1 MNPKFRKIIHM
12 DLDAFFC
19 AVEELK
25 NPALK
30 NKPFAV
36 GGSPTG
42 RGVIASCSY
51 AARKVGVHSAMP
63 TAQALRLCPEL
74 ILVSSR
80 HREYAQKSNAVMQI
94 LADLTPLMEQISVD
108 EAFLDVSDLPEN
120 SFSIALELQKKIDRE
135 TGLPASFGVAS
146 NKLVAKIANDFGK
159 KQKGGNS
166 YPRAIQIVYPG
177 KEAEFLAPLAIEML
191 WGVGP
196 KTAEKL
202 KINGIK
208 TIGDLA
214 GVSEDFLLNHF
225 GKNGKFIKNNA
236 LGIDLRPVESYS
248 EMKSVSQE
256 MTFSQD
262 VTDLDVILGELRSI
276 SEKLGTRLRKKELM
290 AYTVHIKIRYFNFTT
305 LTRQITLPGPFDQ
318 DGIIFEQSKNLFLK
332 HWKNQTPIRLIGIAV
347 SNFSSGERQL
357 SLWDT
362 NEEKESKLLR
372 VVDSLKSKYGN
383 EVIKKGSS
391 IQKDPERKKK

>member
-1 MNPKFRKIIHM
+1 MKLRKIIHM

-25 NPALK
+25 NPSLK

-51 AARKVGVHSAMP
+51 AARKMGIHSAMP

-80 HREYAQKSNAVMQI
+80 HREYSQKSKMVMEI
-94 LADLTPLMEQISVD
+94 LADFTPQMEQISVD
-108 EAFLDVSDLPEN
+108 EAFLDVSDIQKE
-120 SFSIALELQKKIDRE
+120 SYAIALDIQLKIDLE
-135 TGLPASFGVAS
+135 TGLPASFGVAT
-146 NKLVAKIANDFGK
+146 NKLVAKIANDYGK
-159 KQKGGNS
+159 KQKGGNT
-166 YPRAIQIVYPG
+166 YPRAIQVVQPG
-177 KEAEFLAPLAIEML
+177 KEAEFLAPLSVDML

-202 KINGIK
+202 KINGVK
-208 TIGDLA
+208 TIGALA
-214 GVSEDFLLNHF
+214 NINEDFLVAHF

-236 LGIDLRPVESYS
+236 LGIDSRPVENSG

-256 MTFSQD
+256 MTFDHDISD
-262 VTDLDVILGELRSI
+262 IDVILSEMKAI
-276 SEKLGTRLRKKELM
+276 SEKLGSRLRKKNLM
-290 AYTVHIKIRYFNFTT
+290 GFTVHVKIRYFDFKT
-305 LTRQITLPGPFDQ
+305 LTRQISLSSPIDQ
-318 DGIIFEQSKNLFLK
+318 DGIIYDHAKKIFMD
-332 HWKNQTPIRLIGIAV
+332 HWNQKMPVRLIGISV
-347 SNFSSGERQL
+347 SRFSQGEKQL

-362 NEEKESKLLR
+362 GEEKESKF
-372 VVDSLKSKYGN
+372 LKVYDTLKNKYGN
-383 EVIKKGSS
+383 DVIKKGSS
-391 IQKDPERKKK
+391 LHND

>member
-1 MNPKFRKIIHM
+1 MKFRKIIHM

-25 NPALK
+25 NPSLK

-51 AARKVGVHSAMP
+51 AARKLGIHSAMP

-80 HREYAQKSNAVMQI
+80 HREYSQKSKIVMEI
-94 LADLTPLMEQISVD
+94 LADFTPRLEQISVD
-108 EAFLDVSDLPEN
+108 EAFLDVSDIQKE
-120 SFSIALELQKKIDRE
+120 SYAIALDIQLKIDFE
-135 TGLPASFGVAS
+135 TGLPASFGVS
-146 NKLVAKIANDFGK
+146 TNKLVAKIANDYGK
-159 KQKGGNS
+159 KQKGGNT
-166 YPRAIQIVYPG
+166 YPRAIQVVQPG
-177 KEAEFLAPLAIEML
+177 KEADFLAPLSVDML

-202 KINGIK
+202 KIIGIK
-208 TIGDLA
+208 TIGALA
-214 GVSEDFLLNHF
+214 AVNEDILIAHF
-225 GKNGKFIKNNA
+225 GKNGNFIKNNA
-236 LGIDLRPVESYS
+236 LGIDSRPVENSG

-256 MTFSQD
+256 MTFENDISD
-262 VTDLDVILGELRSI
+262 IDVILSEMKLI
-276 SEKLGTRLRKKELM
+276 SDKLGSRLRKKNLKGF
-290 AYTVHIKIRYFNFTT
+290 TVHVKIRYLDFKT
-305 LTRQITLPGPFDQ
+305 LTRQISLSSPIDQ
-318 DGIIFEQSKNLFLK
+318 DGIIYDHAKKIFLD
-332 HWKNQTPIRLIGIAV
+332 HWDQKMPIRLIGISV
-347 SNFSSGERQL
+347 SRFTQGEKQL

-362 NEEKESKLLR
+362 GEEKESKF
-372 VVDSLKSKYGN
+372 LKVYDTLKNKYGN

-391 IQKDPERKKK
+391 IHKD

>member
-1 MNPKFRKIIHM
+1 M

-25 NPALK
+25 NPSLM

-42 RGVIASCSY
+42 RGVISSCSY
-51 AARKVGVHSAMP
+51 AARKLGIHSAMP

-80 HREYAQKSNAVMQI
+80 HREYSQKSKMVMDI
-94 LADLTPLMEQISVD
+94 LADFTPRLEQISVD
-108 EAFLDVSDLPEN
+108 EAFLDVSDIQKE
-120 SFSIALELQKKIDRE
+120 SYAIALDIQLKIDFE
-135 TGLPASFGVAS
+135 TGLPASFGVS
-146 NKLVAKIANDFGK
+146 TNKLVAKIANDYGK
-159 KQKGGNS
+159 KQKGGNT
-166 YPRAIQIVYPG
+166 YPRAIQVVEPG
-177 KEAEFLAPLAIEML
+177 KEADFLAPLSVDML

-208 TIGDLA
+208 TISALA
-214 GVSEDFLLNHF
+214 TANEDFLIAHF

-236 LGIDLRPVESYS
+236 LGIDTRPVENSG

-256 MTFSQD
+256 MTFEHDISD
-262 VTDLDVILGELRSI
+262 IDVILSEMKLI
-276 SEKLGTRLRKKELM
+276 SEKLGSRLRKKNLM
-290 AYTVHIKIRYFNFTT
+290 GSTVHVKIRYFDFKT
-305 LTRQITLPGPFDQ
+305 LTRQISLSSPIDQ
-318 DGIIFEQSKNLFLK
+318 DGIIYDHAKRIFMD
-332 HWKNQTPIRLIGIAV
+332 HWNQKMPVRLIGISV
-347 SNFSSGERQL
+347 SRFTQGEKQL

-362 NEEKESKLLR
+362 GEEKESKF
-372 VVDSLKSKYGN
+372 LKVYDTLKNKYGN

-391 IQKDPERKKK
+391 IQKD

>member
-1 MNPKFRKIIHM
+1 MKYRKIIHM

-25 NPALK
+25 NPSLK

-51 AARKVGVHSAMP
+51 AARKMGIHSAMP

-80 HREYAQKSNAVMQI
+80 HREYSQKSKLVMDI
-94 LADLTPLMEQISVD
+94 LADFTPQMEQISVD
-108 EAFLDVSDLPEN
+108 EAFLDVSDIQKE
-120 SFSIALELQKKIDRE
+120 SYAIALDMQLKIDFE
-135 TGLPASFGVAS
+135 TGLPASFGVS
-146 NKLVAKIANDFGK
+146 TNKLVAKIANDYGK
-159 KQKGGNS
+159 KQKGGNT
-166 YPRAIQIVYPG
+166 YPRAIQVVQPG
-177 KEAEFLAPLAIEML
+177 KEADFLAPLSVDML

-208 TIGDLA
+208 TIGKLA
-214 GVSEDFLLNHF
+214 TISEDFLVAHF
-225 GKNGKFIKNNA
+225 GKNGNFIKNNA
-236 LGIDLRPVESYS
+236 LGIDSRPVENSG

-256 MTFSQD
+256 MTFDHDISD
-262 VTDLDVILGELRSI
+262 IDVILKEMKLI
-276 SEKLGTRLRKKELM
+276 SEKLGSRLRKKNLM
-290 AYTVHIKIRYFNFTT
+290 GFTVHVKIRYFDFKT
-305 LTRQITLPGPFDQ
+305 LTRQISLSSPIDQ
-318 DGIIFEQSKNLFLK
+318 DGIIYDHAKKIFMD
-332 HWKNQTPIRLIGIAV
+332 HWNQKMPIRLIGISV
-347 SNFSSGERQL
+347 SRFTQGEKQL
-357 SLWDT
+357 SLWDSG
-362 NEEKESKLLR
+362 EEKESKF
-372 VVDSLKSKYGN
+372 LKIYDTLKNKYGN

-391 IQKDPERKKK
+391 IRKD

>member
-1 MNPKFRKIIHM
+1 MKYRKIIHM

-25 NPALK
+25 NPSLK

-51 AARKVGVHSAMP
+51 AARKMGIHSAMP

-80 HREYAQKSNAVMQI
+80 HREYSQKSKLVMDI
-94 LADLTPLMEQISVD
+94 LADFTPQMEQISVD
-108 EAFLDVSDLPEN
+108 EAFLDVSDIQKE
-120 SFSIALELQKKIDRE
+120 SYAIALDMQLKIDFE
-135 TGLPASFGVAS
+135 TGLPASFGVS
-146 NKLVAKIANDFGK
+146 TNKLVAKIANDYGK
-159 KQKGGNS
+159 KQKGGNT
-166 YPRAIQIVYPG
+166 YPRAIQVVQPG
-177 KEAEFLAPLAIEML
+177 KEADFLAPLSVDML

-208 TIGDLA
+208 TIGELA
-214 GVSEDFLLNHF
+214 TISEDFLVAHF
-225 GKNGKFIKNNA
+225 GKNGNFIKNNA
-236 LGIDLRPVESYS
+236 LGIDSRPVENSG

-256 MTFSQD
+256 MTFDHDISD
-262 VTDLDVILGELRSI
+262 IDVILKEMKLI
-276 SEKLGTRLRKKELM
+276 SEKLGSRLRKKNLM
-290 AYTVHIKIRYFNFTT
+290 GFTVHVKIRYFDFKT
-305 LTRQITLPGPFDQ
+305 LTRQISLSSPIDQ
-318 DGIIFEQSKNLFLK
+318 DGIIYDHAKKIFMD
-332 HWKNQTPIRLIGIAV
+332 HWNQKMLIRLIGISV
-347 SNFSSGERQL
+347 SRFTQGEKQL
-357 SLWDT
+357 SLWDSG
-362 NEEKESKLLR
+362 EEKESKF
-372 VVDSLKSKYGN
+372 LKIYDTLKNKYGN

-391 IQKDPERKKK
+391 IRKD

>member
-1 MNPKFRKIIHM
+1 MKFRKIIHM

-25 NPALK
+25 NPSLK

-51 AARKVGVHSAMP
+51 AARKLGIHSAMP

-80 HREYAQKSNAVMQI
+80 HREYSQKSKIVMEI
-94 LADLTPLMEQISVD
+94 LADFTPRLEQISVD
-108 EAFLDVSDLPEN
+108 EAFLDVSDIQKE
-120 SFSIALELQKKIDRE
+120 SYAIALDIQLKIDFE
-135 TGLPASFGVAS
+135 TGLPASFGVS
-146 NKLVAKIANDFGK
+146 TNKLVAKIANDYGK
-159 KQKGGNS
+159 KQKGGNT
-166 YPRAIQIVYPG
+166 YPRAIQVVQPG
-177 KEAEFLAPLAIEML
+177 KEAEFLAPLSVDMP

-202 KINGIK
+202 KMNGIK
-208 TIGDLA
+208 TIGALA
-214 GVSEDFLLNHF
+214 DISEEFLITHF

-236 LGIDLRPVESYS
+236 LGIDSRPVENSG

-256 MTFSQD
+256 MTFEHDISD
-262 VTDLDVILGELRSI
+262 IDVILNEMKLI
-276 SEKLGTRLRKKELM
+276 SEKLGSRLRKKNLM
-290 AYTVHIKIRYFNFTT
+290 GYTVHVKIRYFDFKT
-305 LTRQITLPGPFDQ
+305 LTRQISLSSPIDQ
-318 DGIIFEQSKNLFLK
+318 DGIIYDQAKKVFLD
-332 HWKNQTPIRLIGIAV
+332 HWNQKMPVRLIGI
-347 SNFSSGERQL
+347 SISRFTQGEKQL

-362 NEEKESKLLR
+362 DEEKESKF
-372 VVDSLKSKYGN
+372 LKVYDTLKNKYGN

-391 IQKDPERKKK
+391 ILKD